1 MHGQAG
7 MVVHLWVG
15 ALHGQ
20 NMMPGANGPAAAGNC
35 DGQRPAI
42 AEVYATSH
50 RAVGSQNLDT
60 VEIPDSILK

>member
-35 DGQRPAI
+35 DGRTRRRGRLLQKYMPPA
-42 AEVYATSH
+42 T
-50 RAVGSQNLDT
+50 GQ
-60 VEIPDSILK
+60 